1 LVIHFPLPIDWE
13 SGTWTRTNMEL
24 TMWVWDNGSDNYLY
38 QTTAGG
44 GDMDNGIIP
53 VGQGFFVRSNNDG
66 VSVLTIPADAR
77 THNTQ
82 AFYKKWCCGKWI

>member
-1 LVIHFPLPIDWE
+1 
-13 SGTWTRTNMEL
+13 MEL

-53 VGQGFFVRSNNDG
+53 VGQGFLCVA
-66 VSVLTIPADAR
+66 IMMEY
-77 THNTQ
+77 Q
-82 AFYKKWCCGKWI
+82 Y